1 MQNKNLLKKTMLFVF
16 AALLGGSAIAQLP
29 KTFVVSNITSNTTW
43 TNDHIYVLTGYIYV
57 TNNATLTVQ
66 AGTVVYGNDPT
77 LFSKGAL
84 IITRGAKIQAVGTP
98 CRPIVFT
105 SGSPVSGPTK
115 RKRGDWG
122 GLIILGYAQINA
134 AGDTAHIEGIPPVPQ
149 TLFGGGLN
157 PGCGGGN
164 CPNDADNSGTCNM

>member
-16 AALLGGSAIAQLP
+16 AALLGVSSIAQLP
-29 KTFVVSNITSNTTW
+29 KTFVTSNITANTTW
-43 TNDHIYVLTGYIYV
+43 TNDHVYVLTGYIYV
-57 TNNATLTVQ
+57 TNNATLTIQ
-66 AGTVVYGNDPT
+66 AGTAIYGNDPT

-105 SGSPVSGPTK
+105 SGANK

-134 AGDTAHIEGIPPVPQ
+134 AGDTAHIEGIPP
-149 TLFGGGLN
+149 
-157 PGCGGGN
+157 
-164 CPNDADNSGTCNM
+164 